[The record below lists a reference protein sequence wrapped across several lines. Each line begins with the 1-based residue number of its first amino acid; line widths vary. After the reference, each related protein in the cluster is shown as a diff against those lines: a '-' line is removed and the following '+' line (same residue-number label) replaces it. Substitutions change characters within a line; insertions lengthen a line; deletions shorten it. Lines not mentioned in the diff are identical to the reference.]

1 MWNLKKWH
9 KWTYLQNR
17 SWVTDVGKK
26 LVVIWRK
33 EGDKLCDGH
42 WHIHTASLVAQTE
55 KNLPTMQQIWVQ
67 SLGWEDPLEK
77 EMAANSSTL
86 TWRIPWERNLG
97 GYSPW
102 GHKELDIYV
111 SLTHTHTANR
121 NLLNITGN
129 SFQYSVMT
137 YMGIESKKE

>member
-1 MWNLKKWH
+1 MLTKVC
-9 KWTYLQNR
+9 YLQRFLN
-17 SWVTDVGKK
+17 SWRD
-26 LVVIWRK
+26 
-33 EGDKLCDGH
+33 
-42 WHIHTASLVAQTE
+42 SLITQML
-55 KNLPTMQQIWVQ
+55 KSLPEVLETQVQ

-111 SLTHTHTANR
+111 SLTHTH
-121 NLLNITGN
+121 
-129 SFQYSVMT
+129 S
-137 YMGIESKKE
+137 